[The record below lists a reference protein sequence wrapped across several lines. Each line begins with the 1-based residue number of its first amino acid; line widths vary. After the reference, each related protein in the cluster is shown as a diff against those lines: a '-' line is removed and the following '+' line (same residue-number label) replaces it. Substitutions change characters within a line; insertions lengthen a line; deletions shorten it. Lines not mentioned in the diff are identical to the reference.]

1 MGDFNSV
8 VEQDDLP
15 DILYQV
21 VGKCTE
27 CLATAPV
34 SPFTDDITKAIDLA
48 TKEDGTMIVDD
59 DGEMHHYRLAVVS
72 NNIRLE
78 FVPPITD
85 LDVE

>member
-1 MGDFNSV
+1 MNFDNV

-15 DILYQV
+15 DVLYQV

-27 CLATAPV
+27 CLSTSPV
-34 SPFTDDITKAIDLA
+34 SPFTDDINEAIGLA

-59 DGEMHHYRLAVVS
+59 EGEMHHYRLAVVS

-78 FVPPITD
+78 FVPPIVD
-85 LDVE
+85 DVE